1 MEAPQ
6 PDVTTLLR
14 LAGSGDREAR
24 EKLFRLVQGELR
36 RQARAR
42 LRAERPGH
50 DLQTTLLVNEA
61 FVQLVGEQ
69 EVTWEDRTHFYCF
82 AAKVMRQTLVDEARL
97 RAAEKRGGGE
107 RPVPLEK
114 AGDPVERRPL
124 DPLTLLALHEAL
136 DKLADQSPELI
147 EIVELRYFGGWELK
161 QIAEDILHVPYPTIK
176 KRWQRAKALLHRELS
191 KGDEAL

>member
-1 MEAPQ
+1 
-6 PDVTTLLR
+6 

-36 RQARAR
+36 RQAKAR
-42 LRAERPGH
+42 LRGERPGH

-61 FVQLVGEQ
+61 FVQLIGDQ
-69 EVTWEDRTHFYCF
+69 KVTWENRMQFYCF
-82 AAKVMRQTLVDEARL
+82 AARVMRQTLVDEARL
-97 RAAEKRGGGE
+97 RAAGKRGGGE
-107 RPVPLEK
+107 RPLPLERT
-114 AGDPVERRPL
+114 ADPVEHRPF

-136 DKLADQSPELI
+136 DKIAGQSPELI

-191 KGDEAL
+191 KGDEEL